1 MMGISLAV
9 VNSAMKPI
17 TLLWRNWKRIMPLN
31 PEVWRPLRNVAFVI
45 FAVLLST
52 GPSNSQDGQRG
63 RPPLVLAA
71 EQIILE
77 ERFVEPYSEQGY
89 SVTPASAVREW
100 VKSRLHADGTPG
112 TVRVILLDGQIKRQ
126 ELKIKRGLKGWF
138 SEDQKYR
145 YDGRIHVRIEYQPAV
160 PGLRGSN
167 AEAQASGFFTMPES
181 ATLNQIDRQVTAL
194 VQDMMQRTE
203 MELENNMLRHMPHIV
218 R

>member
-1 MMGISLAV
+1 
-9 VNSAMKPI
+9 
-17 TLLWRNWKRIMPLN
+17 MPLN
-31 PEVWRPLRNVAFVI
+31 PELWRPLRKLAFAM

-52 GPSNSQDGQRG
+52 GPGNSQDGARS

-77 ERFVEPYSEQGY
+77 ERFVEPYSEEGF

-100 VKSRLHADGTPG
+100 VKSRLQADGTPG
-112 TVRVILLDGQIKRQ
+112 NVRVILLDGQIKRQ

-145 YDGRIHVRIEYQPAV
+145 YDGRIHVRVEYQPAI
-160 PGLRGSN
+160 PGRRGSN
-167 AEAQASGFFTMPES
+167 AEAQASGFFTMPED
-181 ATLNQIDRQVTAL
+181 ATLNQIDKQVSAL
-194 VQDMMQRTE
+194 VQDLMQRTE
-203 MELENNMLRHMPHIV
+203 MELENNMLRHMPDVV